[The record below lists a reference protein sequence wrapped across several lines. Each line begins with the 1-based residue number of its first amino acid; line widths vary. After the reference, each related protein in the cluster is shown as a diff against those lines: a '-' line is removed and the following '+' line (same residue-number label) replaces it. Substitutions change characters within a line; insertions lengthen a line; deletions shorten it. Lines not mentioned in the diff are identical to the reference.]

1 VKTSTGFHAS
11 GGATVADVRLMRA
24 EVGPRA
30 RRQGLGRN
38 PLARRRARDD
48 RCRRESRRHVGERS
62 DPRRD
67 SDPVESGAMGTL
79 RSFNLQPFMEQ
90 FGCRYLF
97 ETGTGIGDG
106 LAYAAYYAF
115 ERLWSVEIHPEVA
128 ATARDRF
135 VGDPRIQILEQTSED
150 ALSALLPTIDRGKPI
165 LFWLD
170 AHFPGADFGYASYK
184 DETNLER
191 RLPLERE
198 LALIGKL
205 RHPSAT

>member
-1 VKTSTGFHAS
+1 
-11 GGATVADVRLMRA
+11 
-24 EVGPRA
+24 
-30 RRQGLGRN
+30 
-38 PLARRRARDD
+38 
-48 RCRRESRRHVGERS
+48 
-62 DPRRD
+62 
-67 SDPVESGAMGTL
+67 MGTL

-106 LAYAAYYAF
+106 LAYAAFYAF

-135 VGDPRIQILEQTSED
+135 VGDPRVQILEQTSED
-150 ALSALLPTIDRGKPI
+150 ALSALLPTIDRAKPI

-205 RHPSAT
+205 RHPCRDVILIDDLRIYEDGPYELGPMPDWAQTLAPELRNIAFAERAPWSQTHDLQRFHQQTGYLLLTPKAR